1 MDRIALMQA
10 FVAVAEEEG
19 FSPAARRLG
28 VSPPVVT
35 RSIAALEERL
45 GARLLERTTRK
56 VRVTEAGARY
66 LGDCKRLLGELEDA
80 EAAVR
85 GAHETARGTLG
96 VTASV
101 MFGRMFVAKILVEFL
116 TKHPQVT
123 ARALLVDQ
131 IVDLIDE
138 GLDVAVRIARLEDSS
153 LTSARVGAVRRV
165 TCASPAYL
173 KKHGVPRTPRDLLE
187 HRTFVFSAERGAPA
201 WAFEHRGKPVSR
213 RPRATLLSSGSE
225 VGIEAAVAGFGITR
239 ALSYMVAQH
248 CHAGRLSVLLEDYE
262 AEPIPIHVLY
272 REGRRAPARV
282 RAFVDFLVPRL
293 RERAELGLDLRAK
306 HLA

>member
-1 MDRIALMQA
+1 MDRVALMQT

-19 FSPAARRLG
+19 FAPAARRLG

-45 GARLLERTTRK
+45 GVRLLERTTRK

-85 GAHETARGTLG
+85 GAHDTARGSLG
-96 VTASV
+96 VTAPV
-101 MFGRMFVAKILVEFL
+101 MFGRMFVAKILVDFL
-116 TKHPQVT
+116 ASHPQVT
-123 ARALLVDQ
+123 ARALLVDP

-138 GLDVAVRIARLEDSS
+138 GLDVAVRIGRLEDSS
-153 LTSARVGAVRRV
+153 LTSVKVGAVRRV

-173 KKHGVPRTPRDLLE
+173 KRHGVPRAPRDLLE
-187 HRTFVFSAERGAPA
+187 HRTFVFSSERSPPA
-201 WAFEHRGKPVSR
+201 WVFEHRGKVMSL
-213 RPRATLLSSGSE
+213 RPRATLLTNGSE
-225 VGIEAAVAGFGITR
+225 VGIEAAVAGYGVTR
-239 ALSYMVAQH
+239 ALSYMVASH
-248 CHAGRLSVLLEDYE
+248 CHAGRLAVVLEDYE
-262 AEPIPIHVLY
+262 AEPIPIHVVY

-282 RAFVDFLVPRL
+282 RAFVDFVVPRL
-293 RERAELGLDLRAK
+293 RQSAELGLDLRAK
-306 HLA
+306 R